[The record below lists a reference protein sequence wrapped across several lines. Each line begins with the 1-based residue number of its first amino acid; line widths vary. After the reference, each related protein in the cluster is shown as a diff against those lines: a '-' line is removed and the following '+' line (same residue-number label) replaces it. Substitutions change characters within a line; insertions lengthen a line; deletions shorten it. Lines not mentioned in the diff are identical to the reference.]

1 MHLYDL
7 SVIIDHNTCHDCN
20 NEDRVD
26 CDEYRNQF
34 ANESHC
40 DNIAESGGRK
50 YRIAIPEGITIAV
63 DVGLYQL
70 NDGSGYKEKY
80 DIAGKNLGCF
90 GSF

>member
-26 CDEYRNQF
+26 CDKYRNQF
-34 ANESHC
+34 ANESYGN
-40 DNIAESGGRK
+40 NIAEPGGRK
-50 YRIAIPEGITIAV
+50 YRIAIPEGIAIAV
-63 DVGLYQL
+63 DVRLYQL

-90 GSF
+90 GAF

>member
-1 MHLYDL
+1 MRDRIYMGRIHHYLLYDENSWNQKKKVDLLFVFVCWMHLYDL

-40 DNIAESGGRK
+40 DNIA
-50 YRIAIPEGITIAV
+50 
-63 DVGLYQL
+63 
-70 NDGSGYKEKY
+70 
-80 DIAGKNLGCF
+80 GKNLGCF